1 MFDIGRKLIAALSYF
16 GSTDLADEDGVYV
29 VRNLTR
35 VAVAFI
41 ALSFAAGCD
50 PSSVQDR
57 IGVEHLRSGG
67 YRILICPQDLVDGVG
82 VQGPQDF
89 NDPPGPSP
97 FYWRIRISPPR
108 RIYQI
113 RLGGRVLN
121 SRVVRDNP
129 VPTDRRVGFV
139 LNPGSRRF
147 NEFGH
152 TVQLDSIPPGRVS
165 RGVGL
170 VRPNDFYNSTCRP
183 T

>member
-1 MFDIGRKLIAALSYF
+1 MFDIGRKLKAALSYF
-16 GSTDLADEDGVYV
+16 GSTELADEDGVYV

-97 FYWRIRISPPR
+97 SYWRIRISPPR

-113 RLGGRVLN
+113 RLGGESPQLSSSARQP
-121 SRVVRDNP
+121 RTHGPQGWFRAEP
-129 VPTDRRVGFV
+129 RIT
-139 LNPGSRRF
+139 
-147 NEFGH
+147 
-152 TVQLDSIPPGRVS
+152 TVQ
-165 RGVGL
+165 
-170 VRPNDFYNSTCRP
+170 
-183 T
+183 